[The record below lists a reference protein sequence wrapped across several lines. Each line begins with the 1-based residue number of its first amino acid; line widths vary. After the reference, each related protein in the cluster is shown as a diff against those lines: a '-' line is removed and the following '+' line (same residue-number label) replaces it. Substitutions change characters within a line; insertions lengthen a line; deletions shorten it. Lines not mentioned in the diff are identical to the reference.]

1 MVEGSIALLN
11 VALAAALRDTL
22 LTPSAGVVEITVGAV
37 LSGVA
42 PVVKVQ
48 VNGLPN
54 AFPARSWTPDA
65 IVAVYVMLIAR
76 ALFGVNVA
84 VVPMVE

>member
-1 MVEGSIALLN
+1 M
-11 VALAAALRDTL
+11 
-22 LTPSAGVVEITVGAV
+22 GAV

-48 VNGLPN
+48 LNAFPS

-65 IVAVYVMLIAR
+65 IVAVYAVLTAR
-76 ALFGVNVA
+76 ALLGVNVA